1 MLVDGQGNFGS
12 VDGDSPAAMRYT
24 EVRLMKIAHTL
35 LDDLDKET
43 VDFALNYDE
52 TESEPVVLPAR
63 IPNLLINGSSGIAV
77 GMATNIPPHNLNEV
91 IDACLAMIL
100 EPQISI
106 DELMTYIPGPDFPT
120 AGIINGHEGIK
131 QAYKT
136 GKGLVHIRAR
146 TNIETDKSGKEAII
160 ITELP
165 YQVNKARLQE
175 KIGDLVKE
183 KRLEG
188 ISAIRDES
196 DKQGMRVVI
205 ELKRGE
211 IADVILNNL
220 FIHTQMQSVFG
231 INLVALD
238 KNQPKL
244 LNLWEMLDAFLKHRR
259 EVVVRRTIFR
269 LKKTRQRVHLL
280 EGLAIALAN
289 IDEVVALIKAAKNVN
304 EAKEKLLDKLWTPG
318 STIEVLLKRVNE
330 AGTEENTESGMT
342 DGGYKLSE
350 KQAQAILDMRLHR
363 LTGLEQDKIINE
375 YKELL
380 DLIIDLLD
388 ILSNPDRLMQVIK
401 EELLSVKELFGD
413 KRRTEI
419 IEEKSDLTKEDL
431 IPEEDMVITLSRL
444 GYTKIQPLKD
454 YSAQHRGGKG
464 KSSSKMKEEDFIE
477 QFILASTHDFVLC
490 FSNFGKVYWIKVYE
504 LPQGG
509 RGARGKP
516 LVNLLPLSKEEYITA
531 ILPVRDFSENKNV
544 FMVTEKGTVKKVALN
559 NFSRPR
565 SSGIKAIDLADK
577 DNLVGVDITDGNQK
591 IMLFS
596 DVGKVICFDESQVR
610 TMGRS
615 AKGVRGISLKKD
627 QKVVSLI
634 VAKPDT
640 TILTATENGYGKR
653 TYIKNYSQ
661 INRGGQGVISIRV
674 NSRNGKVIGAIKVK
688 NDNEVMLIGD
698 KGTLVRMRV
707 KEISVIGR
715 NTQGVRLVNLS
726 DSEKLTSLK
735 CIEDLEE

>member
-1 MLVDGQGNFGS
+1 
-12 VDGDSPAAMRYT
+12 
-24 EVRLMKIAHTL
+24 MKIAHTL